1 MAKLDEIPRGQLS
14 TIILMC
20 LTEKDKYGYEI
31 IDDVLNKTNGKMC
44 IKQPSLYSSLKRME
58 EQSLISSYWRD
69 SEIGGKRHYY
79 HLTDLG
85 KKHLEKWQSNISF
98 SESESNNS
106 KIDDNETKVLQQGN
120 MFGMTSALPKDN
132 PKIEPENDTFNNLPD
147 GQLDLFSQDTSPQT
161 PKKEYTS
168 IDEFLGLPSSINS
181 PEKQKPIVT
190 EYEKPEEVE
199 RVSKFEYIKK
209 TNQSFASAVK
219 NIRMVEEKRFV
230 ERDNIEKE
238 EQPQSNADS
247 TVKIEPQPIL
257 QKTSHD
263 YTIAEPVKVE
273 SIENRQAFVENNL
286 IEPNISEQTIDVPQ
300 ANLDQDTNSVEQGPK
315 KVDIRS
321 LEGYV
326 GNINIMQSTK
336 TKEEAFSDAVL
347 LPPHEKI
354 ETKEPATPTRA
365 MESPQKDDGVLITD
379 RLDIK
384 DIPKQPRYEARRFEI
399 YLSDDSIS
407 PKLKTNKS
415 ENYEDR
421 IKDLYEKS
429 MSNAENQELEIIDS
443 KIKFSS
449 YKELQAFYEEQNIKF
464 KPYQKTLYKSTK
476 DFDMIRITKLKML
489 TSLLLFGTYSLICTL
504 LGIAFRNIA
513 MAKLN
518 YPITFMSIP
527 AIIFVFFAI
536 RLFLFER
543 SPQKR
548 IAYDINKFKLNY
560 KYLVISL
567 LIIPLTIA
575 INMLF
580 GFNFTNFVEFSVTII
595 YPCTLCFIYLIYY
608 IIQKAL
614 TKLKSLY

>member
-20 LTEKDKYGYEI
+20 LTENDKYGYEI
-31 IDDVLNKTNGKMC
+31 IDDVLNKTNGKMS

-85 KKHLEKWQSNISF
+85 KKHLEKWQTNISF
-98 SESESNNS
+98 SEIDANDDKINN
-106 KIDDNETKVLQQGN
+106 NETKVLQQSN
-120 MFGMTSALPKDN
+120 IFDVTNTLQ
-132 PKIEPENDTFNNLPD
+132 KITPQAKPENEATNSIPE
-147 GQLDLFSQDTSPQT
+147 GQLDLFSQETSHSS
-161 PKKEYTS
+161 KKEYTS

-219 NIRMVEEKRFV
+219 NIRTVEEKRFV
-230 ERDNIEKE
+230 EKNYIEKE
-238 EQPQSNADS
+238 EQSQSKMAAP
-247 TVKIEPQPIL
+247 IEIEQKTIL
-257 QKTSHD
+257 QEMPSA
-263 YTIAEPVKVE
+263 TIMPEGIKFEPAENKHTLLEDGPLSPSLTEQE
-273 SIENRQAFVENNL
+273 SEATNANL
-286 IEPNISEQTIDVPQ
+286 EQTNI
-300 ANLDQDTNSVEQGPK
+300 EEYPK

-326 GNINIMQSTK
+326 GNNSIMQSIE
-336 TKEEAFSDAVL
+336 TKEEAFSDAAL
-347 LPPHEKI
+347 LPPHKKI
-354 ETKEPATPTRA
+354 ETKEAVTPTSA
-365 MESPQKDDGVLITD
+365 IENPKKDDGVLITE

-407 PKLKTNKS
+407 PKLKINKS

-476 DFDMIRITKLKML
+476 DYDMIRITKLKML
-489 TSLLLFGTYSLICTL
+489 TSLLLFGTYSLICTI
-504 LGIAFRNIA
+504 LGIVFRDVAIA
-513 MAKLN
+513 RLN

-527 AIIFVFFAI
+527 AIIFLFFAI

-560 KYLVISL
+560 KYLVISI

-580 GFNFTNFVEFSVTII
+580 GFTFTNFVEFSVTIV
-595 YPCTLCFIYLIYY
+595 YPCLLCFIYLIYY
-608 IIQKAL
+608 IIQKVL

>member
-1 MAKLDEIPRGQLS
+1 MAKIDEIPRGQLS

-31 IDDVLNKTNGKMC
+31 IDDVLNKTNGKMS

-85 KKHLEKWQSNISF
+85 KKHLEKWQANISF
-98 SESESNNS
+98 SESESNDG
-106 KIDDNETKVLQQGN
+106 KIDNNETKVLQQSN
-120 MFGMTSALPKDN
+120 MFGATNTLPKN
-132 PKIEPENDTFNNLPD
+132 ISETKPENDDANNIPD
-147 GQLDLFSQDTSPQT
+147 GQLNLFSQEPSQS

-181 PEKQKPIVT
+181 PGKQNPIVT
-190 EYEKPEEVE
+190 EYEKPEEIE

-219 NIRMVEEKRFV
+219 SIRTVEERRYVKK
-230 ERDNIEKE
+230 DNLE
-238 EQPQSNADS
+238 ESEQMQPNVNSA
-247 TVKIEPQPIL
+247 TKIESQSIIQETPCNFI
-257 QKTSHD
+257 
-263 YTIAEPVKVE
+263 IEEPVKVE
-273 SIENRQAFVENNL
+273 PAENRYSLLEDETLSLSSEEQQIKPSHANL
-286 IEPNISEQTIDVPQ
+286 EQ
-300 ANLDQDTNSVEQGPK
+300 ANATIEEFPK

-321 LEGYV
+321 LDGYV
-326 GNINIMQSTK
+326 GNKSIIQSV
-336 TKEEAFSDAVL
+336 EENEKPFSDAVL
-347 LPPHEKI
+347 LPPNEKI
-354 ETKEPATPTRA
+354 EKKEPVAPTSA
-365 MESPQKDDGVLITD
+365 IESPKKDDGVLITD

-407 PKLKTNKS
+407 PKLKTNKT

-449 YKELQAFYEEQNIKF
+449 YKELQEFYEEQNIKF

-476 DFDMIRITKLKML
+476 DFDMIRITKLNML
-489 TSLLLFGTYSLICTL
+489 TSLLLFGTYSLICAI
-504 LGIAFRNIA
+504 LGIVFSNIA
-513 MAKLN
+513 IAKLN

-527 AIIFVFFAI
+527 AIIFIFFAI

-595 YPCTLCFIYLIYY
+595 YPCLLCFMYLTYY